1 MVCVIVKFKRLFSL
15 ISKPRLRLI
24 KSKTA
29 HEFDLDYSSVLD
41 NKNILI
47 TGGTGSFGHQ
57 MIKELTRYKP
67 KTIRIFSRDEDK
79 QHLMRQEFSD
89 SPILK
94 KMQFVIGD
102 VRDYDRVYT
111 AAKDIDIIFHAAALK
126 QVPAVESHPF
136 EAVKTNIIGA
146 YNVVKASV
154 ARKVPKVVAISTDKA
169 VKPVNA
175 MGMTKALQEK
185 LILSD
190 DLSKDNTTFCC
201 VRYGNVLGSRGSIV
215 PLWDAKIAKNEPLP
229 VTHPSMTR
237 FMLTLSQAI
246 DLVFYAVKN
255 AKGGEIFVKK
265 APASKIVDLAQ
276 AYAQIKTNKK
286 NYPIKYIGIRAGEKI
301 DEILVSE
308 EEMRRVEERKDHFVI
323 KREEELDVG
332 SLGKNLK
339 VQEYGSATVKHLNQ
353 DELIKLMRQLKWVA

>member
-1 MVCVIVKFKRLFSL
+1 M
-15 ISKPRLRLI
+15 
-24 KSKTA
+24 
-29 HEFDLDYSSVLD
+29 DYSSVIND
-41 NKNILI
+41 QNILI

-57 MIKELTRYKP
+57 MIKELMRYKP
-67 KTIRIFSRDEDK
+67 KLVRIFSRDEDK

-89 SPILK
+89 DAIIK

-102 VRDYDRVYT
+102 VRDYDRIYT

-126 QVPAVESHPF
+126 QVPSVESHPF

-154 ARKVPKVVAISTDKA
+154 ARQVPRVVAISTDKA

-185 LILSD
+185 IILSD
-190 DLSKDNTTFCC
+190 DLSKDNTVFSC
-201 VRYGNVLGSRGSIV
+201 VRYGNVLGSRASII
-215 PLWDAKIAKNEPLP
+215 PLWDSKIEKKEPLP
-229 VTHPSMTR
+229 VTHPEMTR

-246 DLVFYAVKN
+246 DLVFYAIKN
-255 AKGGEIFVKK
+255 ARGGEIFVKK

-276 AYAQIKTNKK
+276 AYAQLKTNKK
-286 NYPIKYIGIRAGEKI
+286 NYPLKYIGIRAGEKI

-308 EEMRRVEERKDHFVI
+308 EEMRRVEEKKDHFVI
-323 KREEELDVG
+323 KHEEEFDTQ
-332 SLGKNLK
+332 SLRKSIK
-339 VQEYGSATVKHLNQ
+339 SKEYGSATVKHLNKN
-353 DELIKLMRQLKWVA
+353 ELIELMKRLKWVV